1 MAEYLTQ
8 MRTGSETTE
17 SVLILAFFVAIGVII
32 YNALRPALTNKANDI
47 ANTIKNT
54 NSVANTGKF

>member
-32 YNALRPALTNKANDI
+32 YNTLKPALMTKANDI
-47 ANTIKNT
+47 ASAIKNAKIL
-54 NSVANTGKF
+54 NSN